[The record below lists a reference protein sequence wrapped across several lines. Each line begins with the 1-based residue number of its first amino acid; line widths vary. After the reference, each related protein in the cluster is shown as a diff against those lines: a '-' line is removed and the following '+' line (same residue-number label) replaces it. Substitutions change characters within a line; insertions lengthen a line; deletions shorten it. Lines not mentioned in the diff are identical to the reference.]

1 MISIVIPTLNEE
13 KNIFIISK
21 KLLRLKIVSEI
32 IFVDDN
38 STDKT
43 LLEIKNIKNKKVFG
57 YLRMAKTRDLSKSVI
72 FGIKKANNDVVL
84 VMDCDLQHDSNY
96 IQHMWKKFKKKM

>member
-13 KNIFIISK
+13 KNIVIISK

-57 YLRMAKTRDLSKSVI
+57 YLRKAKTRDLSKSVI
-72 FGIKKANNDVVL
+72 FGIKKANNDIVL
-84 VMDCDLQHDSNY
+84 VMDCDSAT
-96 IQHMWKKFKKKM
+96 